1 MLILLFNLPPQGE
14 EEQDTAP
21 RARSVSRLAYVG
33 PTTVPEMV
41 TARAK
46 ADVKRRGP
54 STIAALA
61 AVVLDFLYDD

>member
-14 EEQDTAP
+14 EEQDATP
-21 RARSVSRLAYVG
+21 RSVSRLAYVG

-54 STIAALA
+54 SAIAALA